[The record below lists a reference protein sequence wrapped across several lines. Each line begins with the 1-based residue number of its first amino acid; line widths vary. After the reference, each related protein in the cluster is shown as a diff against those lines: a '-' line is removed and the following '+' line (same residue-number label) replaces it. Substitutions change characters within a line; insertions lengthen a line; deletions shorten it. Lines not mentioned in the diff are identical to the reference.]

1 MYERVIEAIAG
12 RMIAAEE
19 PGVRARDLRVAAG
32 ILNYIRMLPAPMQ
45 KDIHRLILLFEYLPP
60 LVIFR
65 PGRFSDLEPQRSGS
79 LHRSVGHEPLRFA
92 THGIPRA

>member
-32 ILNYIRMLPAPMQ
+32 ILNYIRMRRRRCRRTSTA
-45 KDIHRLILLFEYLPP
+45 
-60 LVIFR
+60 
-65 PGRFSDLEPQRSGS
+65 
-79 LHRSVGHEPLRFA
+79 
-92 THGIPRA
+92 